1 MILTPKK
8 RIKLLEEENQ
18 RLRDE
23 LNLEVTWA
31 EGEIDFWK
39 KECYNCEAHLI
50 KLRWYEKALRKVFN

>member
-1 MILTPKK
+1 MMLSPK
-8 RIKLLEEENQ
+8 RQIKLLEEENA

-39 KECYNCEAHLI
+39 AECYNCEAHRP
-50 KLRWYEKALRKVFN
+50 KLRWYEKALRKVFS